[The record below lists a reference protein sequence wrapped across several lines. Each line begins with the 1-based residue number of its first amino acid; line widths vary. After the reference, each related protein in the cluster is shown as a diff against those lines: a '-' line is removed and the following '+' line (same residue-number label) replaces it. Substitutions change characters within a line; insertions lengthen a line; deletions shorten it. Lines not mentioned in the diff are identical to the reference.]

1 MSLIKRINFFVC
13 YLIPYL
19 PMNLIETNL
28 LVEKLVLNIMK
39 AIINFLKRTHWFKA
53 SVAFLTS
60 LMFLILPSCQKDELD
75 QGSIT
80 DMDGLL
86 PSTISIKGKISYG
99 KVKDV
104 EGNGYKTVK
113 IGKQWWMAENLAYLP
128 TVNPPTEGSV
138 TNPYYYVY
146 NYIGTNVAEAKE
158 SEIYKTFGVLYNWP
172 AAMNACPKGW
182 HLPSYAEWEQLGQYI
197 SDEKGPYLIK

>member
-1 MSLIKRINFFVC
+1 
-13 YLIPYL
+13 
-19 PMNLIETNL
+19 MNLIETNL

-86 PSTISIKGKISYG
+86 PSAISKKRQ
-99 KVKDV
+99 
-104 EGNGYKTVK
+104 N
-113 IGKQWWMAENLAYLP
+113 
-128 TVNPPTEGSV
+128 
-138 TNPYYYVY
+138 
-146 NYIGTNVAEAKE
+146 
-158 SEIYKTFGVLYNWP
+158 
-172 AAMNACPKGW
+172 
-182 HLPSYAEWEQLGQYI
+182 
-197 SDEKGPYLIK
+197 